1 MVAMFLM
8 LLIPAFRGHRPV
20 DLCELE
26 ARLVYIGITGFHR
39 ELFLVLEAMW
49 GSTL

>member
-26 ARLVYIGITGFHR
+26 ARLVYIGNYR
-39 ELFLVLEAMW
+39 VP
-49 GSTL
+49 